1 MFNVLLSPFHK
12 IGIAAVLVA
21 VIFFAGYYKGF
32 SGERDR
38 FNAFKSELEAKAKA
52 QDIINKATEEK
63 NKLIADNVRTEYEA
77 KLIALR
83 NYYSKRMLDN
93 NPNQLPTKPDP
104 TYRVNE
110 ATTDPIF
117 IGQCAETTLQLIS
130 LQDWIRKTN

>member
-1 MFNVLLSPFHK
+1 MFNILLSPFQK

-63 NKLIADNVRTEYEA
+63 NKLIADNVRTEYET
-77 KLIALR
+77 KLVALR
-83 NYYSKRMLDN
+83 SYYSKRLLDN
-93 NPNQLPTKPDP
+93 SSNKLPTKPDP